1 MKQTVLDK
9 TERLEMGNII
19 ELRGNFV
26 EIPATEDGDTSYE
39 CDCYRTTNPNAT
51 FKQLNEK
58 DLLIQLHQ
66 LLDSTDWVY
75 AKCAELGLDAE
86 VEYRNLVADRKEAR
100 RLIREYEQTP
110 NI

>member
-1 MKQTVLDK
+1 MAMKQNVLNK

-19 ELRGNFV
+19 ELRGNFI

-39 CDCYRTTNPNAT
+39 CDYYRTTNPNAT

-75 AKCAELGLDAE
+75 AKCAELGLDASIK
-86 VEYRNLVADRKEAR
+86 YPQLVDQRKEAR

-110 NI
+110 

>member
-9 TERLEMGNII
+9 TERLVLGDII

-26 EIPATEDGDTSYE
+26 EIPQTENTDISYE
-39 CDCYRTTNPNAT
+39 CDYYRTTNPNAT

-58 DLLIQLHQ
+58 GLLILLHQ

-86 VEYRNLVADRKEAR
+86 VKYPNLVADRKEAR

-110 NI
+110 